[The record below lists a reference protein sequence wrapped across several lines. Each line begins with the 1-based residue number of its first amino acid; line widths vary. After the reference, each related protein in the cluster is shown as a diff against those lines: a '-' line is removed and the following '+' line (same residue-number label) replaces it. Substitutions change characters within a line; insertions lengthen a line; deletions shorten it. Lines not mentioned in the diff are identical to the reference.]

1 MDNFG
6 YEPAHWFNRGKISM
20 KYMLFC
26 IPRTKHGIFE
36 PPGSNRFSK
45 EYSQPL
51 PCPPN
56 SLTGSLGEL
65 SNLGLASWRSDRA
78 QIFLTGLDDVAVFY
92 WLHIKRSGGDPNTL
106 RRLALSLSGSPLSSF
121 LTCPMV
127 AASPF
132 LFLSSYLCLGLS
144 SISLSS
150 AS

>member
-1 MDNFG
+1 MEIEEKIDPSHAALMQPGVEMDNFG

-56 SLTGSLGEL
+56 SLRL
-65 SNLGLASWRSDRA
+65 SWRAFQSRA
-78 QIFLTGLDDVAVFY
+78 
-92 WLHIKRSGGDPNTL
+92 
-106 RRLALSLSGSPLSSF
+106 
-121 LTCPMV
+121 C
-127 AASPF
+127 
-132 LFLSSYLCLGLS
+132 
-144 SISLSS
+144 
-150 AS
+150 